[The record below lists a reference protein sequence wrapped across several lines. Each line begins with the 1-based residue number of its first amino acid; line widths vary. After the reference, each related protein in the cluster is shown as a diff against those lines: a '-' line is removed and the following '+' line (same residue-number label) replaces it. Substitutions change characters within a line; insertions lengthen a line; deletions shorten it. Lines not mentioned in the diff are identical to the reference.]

1 MMLTGLKSS
10 LAFFC
15 FFMFRCSVS
24 MFKNTGKFTFFKTII
39 EISEY
44 VIGKEIS
51 NQQLLGILSYSNTL
65 EKKVPNSRHN

>member
-1 MMLTGLKSS
+1 MLTGLKSA

-15 FFMFRCSVS
+15 FFMFRYSVS
-24 MFKNTGKFTFFKTII
+24 MFKNTGKFTFLKTII

-51 NQQLLGILSYSNTL
+51 NQQLLRILSYSTTL
-65 EKKVPNSRHN
+65 EKKVLKSRHN